1 MGLDQYLYARK
12 HITGYNF
19 YGEEAVAEFVKI
31 RDAAGM
37 SAVGATEGALAV
49 GLTGSVTMCVAYWRK
64 ANSIHGW
71 FVRSFA
77 NGDDNC
83 REMYVPREG
92 LESLLHVCEGLLADR
107 NVAVAEGELPP
118 TPGFFFGSYEVD
130 DDYWQDLEVT
140 VSQLKS
146 ILNDWFPRSDE
157 HRNHVDF
164 IYQASW

>member
-12 HITGYNF
+12 HLAGYDF
-19 YGEEAVAEFVKI
+19 YGEEAVAEFAAVKE
-31 RDAAGM
+31 AAGM
-37 SAVGATEGALAV
+37 SAVKPNGSLGV
-49 GLTGSVTMCVAYWRK
+49 GLTGSVTVCVAYWRK
-64 ANSIHGW
+64 ANAIHGW

-83 REMYVPREG
+83 REMVVPREG

-130 DDYWQDLEVT
+130 DGYWEDLELT

-157 HRNHVDF
+157 DRAYVMF
-164 IYQASW
+164 LYQASW